1 MSALLSSGF
10 WVESVSGTERCSSCE
25 DMDCSGPCPSEF
37 RSTFLVSEPAGLYPS
52 SKADTTGVG
61 VVSNA
66 GAVLLV
72 TLGLDQAMS
81 AALARLI

>member
-1 MSALLSSGF
+1 
-10 WVESVSGTERCSSCE
+10 
-25 DMDCSGPCPSEF
+25 
-37 RSTFLVSEPAGLYPS
+37 LYPS